1 MENMEM
7 KAPILNELDEDA
19 LDNVSGGLFTVIA
32 TDFQVGASGDSS
44 DTGTNIMSGSMLR

>member
-1 MENMEM
+1 MENKEM

-19 LDNVSGGLFTVIA
+19 LDNVSGGLFTVIP
-32 TDFQVGASGDSS
+32 DCQVSASGDNS